1 MLSVLIPVFRVDVTQ
16 LVTDLHF
23 QCSELKIPFEIRLQD
38 DFSPESI
45 RSKNRTLVSIF
56 QGVIY
61 QENAAN
67 LGRSITRNILMEEAQ
82 FEWMYFLDCD
92 SDISQNPTLLKQFWI
107 QKNNEVLLSG
117 GRIYQNHPPKN
128 PEFYLHWLW
137 GSKRELLDP
146 SKRMNDPINHFLSN
160 NFLVHQTIT
169 SQVKFDPAIRGYGY
183 EDTIFAA
190 ELIQKGFTIQHIEN
204 PLVHIGLDAFNDFIR
219 KIEESLINIQKIEQI
234 YSERSLDS
242 PLKSK
247 LISTWKKYRNI
258 IPPWMPKPFLPTLK
272 LILKGRNTNLFAF
285 DLYRLFYLFSLPR

>member
-38 DFSPESI
+38 DFSPDSF
-45 RSKNRTLVSIF
+45 RTKNCTLASLF
-56 QGVIY
+56 QEVIY
-61 QENAAN
+61 QENALN

-92 SDISQNPTLLKQFWI
+92 SDISQNPALLKQFWI

>member
-16 LVTDLHF
+16 LVADLHF
-23 QCSELKIPFEIRLQD
+23 QCSELKVPFEIRLQD
-38 DFSPESI
+38 DFSPDFF
-45 RSKNRTLVSIF
+45 RTKNRTLASLF
-56 QGVIY
+56 QEVIY
-61 QENAAN
+61 QENALN

-92 SDISQNPTLLKQFWI
+92 SDISQNPSLLKQFWI
-107 QKNNEVLLSG
+107 QKNTEVLLSG
-117 GRIYQNHPPKN
+117 GRIYQNQPPEN

-146 SKRMNDPINHFLSN
+146 SKRMLDPINHFLSN
-160 NFLVHQTIT
+160 NFLVHRSIT

-183 EDTIFAA
+183 EDTIFAN
-190 ELIQKGFTIQHIEN
+190 ELTQRGFRIQHIEN

-247 LISTWKKYRNI
+247 LINTWKKYRRI
-258 IPPWMPKPFLPTLK
+258 IPAWLLKPFLPILK
-272 LILKGRNTNLFAF
+272 LILKGRNTSLFAF